1 MDNKRGISHGLLA
14 GIGVVL
20 VLVLIGAMFFYFSL
34 AGPNYDSA
42 YQSKNLKDPTA
53 GLSQEQAEAKF
64 DESFVYYFLYSV
76 KAYNL
81 HNPPLSSNKPKMEFI
96 VGEDVYNVIIDKG
109 EIIIDKGSLDNRDA
123 VIRTNAK
130 EAVKMIKDINYIKE
144 SFRNGDSSIELTAS
158 KSELFSKGYLGLY
171 TEITGQSLSG
181 NVIRIYTK

>member
-1 MDNKRGISHGLLA
+1 MNMRGISHGLLV
-14 GIGVVL
+14 GFGVVL
-20 VLVLIGAMFFYFSL
+20 VLVLIVAMFFYFSL
-34 AGPNYDSA
+34 AGPNYDSV
-42 YQSKNLKDPTA
+42 YQGKNLQDPTS

-81 HNPPLSSNKPKMEFI
+81 HNPPLSSNEPKMEFI
-96 VGEDVYNVIIDKG
+96 VGDDVYNVIIDKG
-109 EIIIDKGSLDNRDA
+109 DIVVEKGSLDERDA

-144 SFRNGDSSIELTAS
+144 SFGNGDSSIELTAS
-158 KSELFSKGYLGLY
+158 KSELFSKGYLSLY

-181 NVIRIYTK
+181 NVIRMYVE